1 MEIIPGEGVVNSARI
16 ADIKAQKAAAYDKIQ
31 SQEAAKQIGGLAIT
45 KYAAARDAQEQAAI
59 NRFMEQQ
66 YLDSV
71 QPSAEAAYASRLG
84 VNNPYSGGTNF
95 VPAGLAAYKQAL
107 AARNAPAGSL
117 VDAPV
122 QIVGDPRV
130 APTRFEDRSQFG
142 KILEVLAQPYDPA
155 ADHGGM

>member
-1 MEIIPGEGVVNSARI
+1 MNTSITDAARE
-16 ADIKAQKAAAYDKIQ
+16 ANTTKQKAADYDKLVQQ
-31 SQEAAKQIGGLAIT
+31 SKERGLAESNY
-45 KYAAARDAQEQAAI
+45 YAGMSDAAVKLAQ
-59 NRFMEQQ
+59 MQQ
-66 YLDSV
+66 YTNSV
-71 QPSAEAAYASRLG
+71 QPSADAAYASRLG

-107 AARNAPAGSL
+107 AARNAPVGSL

>member
-1 MEIIPGEGVVNSARI
+1 MSLDMNTSITGAARDASI
-16 ADIKAQKAAAYDKIQ
+16 TAQKAAAFDKLQ
-31 SQEAAKQIGGLAIT
+31 NQEAAKQIGGLAIT

-66 YLDSV
+66 YMDSA
-71 QPSAEAAYASRLG
+71 QPSVDASYAKHLG
-84 VNNPYSGGTNF
+84 VSNPYAGGTNF

-107 AARNAPAGSL
+107 AARNAPVGSL

-130 APTRFEDRSQFG
+130 APTRFEDRSGFG
-142 KILEVLAQPYDPA
+142 KTLEVLAQPYVPA

>member
-1 MEIIPGEGVVNSARI
+1 MSLDMNTSITDAALNAAVTKE
-16 ADIKAQKAAAYDKIQ
+16 KAATLDKIVQ
-31 SQEAAKQIGGLAIT
+31 DNKERGLAERNY
-45 KYAAARDAQEQAAI
+45 YAGMSNAAI
-59 NRFMEQQ
+59 ELAQMQQ
-66 YLDSV
+66 YMDAT
-71 QPSAEAAYASRLG
+71 QPSANAAYARHLG
-84 VNNPYSGGTNF
+84 VHNPYAGGTNF
-95 VPAGLAAYKQAL
+95 VPAGLASYKQTL
-107 AARNAPAGSL
+107 AARNAPVGSL